1 MAAHSARPD
10 RLSDW
15 QITTMNDDT
24 ELRHPGIYA
33 EKTPDRPAVIMG
45 DSSEVVTFAEYEA
58 TSNQCAHLLRACGL
72 KRGDR
77 VAILM
82 ENNALY
88 LPLAWGGWRAGLRVT
103 AIATHLSADEVDY
116 ILEDSGASA
125 LLTSAAM
132 CDKAVALKAICM
144 SPNNKF
150 MARGSAPGFNS
161 LEDGLATHLETP
173 IADQS
178 EGVEMLYSSGTTGR
192 PKGIKKVLPDIP
204 FGVPTPWH
212 RTMVEL
218 YGVDENTVYLTPAPL
233 YHAAPLMYNLRFIR
247 YGATSVIMEKFD
259 AEAALALIERHHVT
273 HSQWVPTHFI
283 RMLRLPAETRRRY
296 DLSSHRIALHAA
308 APCPVEIK
316 KQMLEWWGPMICEYY
331 GASEGNGYVA
341 INAEEWLSR
350 PGSVGRAMIG
360 KIRICD
366 DQGRELPTGSEG
378 AIYFEDGPVFAY
390 HNDPEKTARSRNAQG
405 WSTVGDVGT
414 VDEEGYL
421 YLTDRK
427 AFMII
432 SGGVNIYPQE
442 VEDLLASHPKV
453 LDVAVIGVPN
463 FEFGEEVKAVV
474 RPDRMQDAGPEL
486 RDELIAHCRANL
498 SPVKCPRSVD
508 FVEQLPRQANGKLYK
523 RKLREAYWP
532 GGDG

>member
-1 MAAHSARPD
+1 MTDFS
-10 RLSDW
+10 
-15 QITTMNDDT
+15 
-24 ELRHPGIYA
+24 ELRHPGIFA

-45 DSSEVVTFAEYEA
+45 ASGEVVTFAEYEA
-58 TSNQCAHLLRACGL
+58 ISNQCAHLLRGCGL
-72 KRGDR
+72 ERGDR

-103 AIATHLSADEVDY
+103 AIATHLGADEVDY
-116 ILEDSGASA
+116 ILDDSGASA

-132 CDKAVALKAICM
+132 HDKTVALKATGIA
-144 SPNNKF
+144 PGNKF
-150 MARGSAPGFNS
+150 MSQDTAPGFID
-161 LEDGLATHLETP
+161 LEGALAAHPATP
-173 IADQS
+173 IADQA
-178 EGVEMLYSSGTTGR
+178 EGVEMLYSSGTTGQ
-192 PKGIKKVLPDIP
+192 PKGVKKVLPDVP
-204 FGVPTPWH
+204 FGVPTPWN
-212 RTMVEL
+212 RTMSEL
-218 YGVDENTVYLTPAPL
+218 YDVNENTVYLTPAPL
-233 YHAAPLMYNLRFIR
+233 YHAAPLLYNLRFIR
-247 YGATSVIMEKFD
+247 YGATSVVMEKFD
-259 AEAALALIERHHVT
+259 TEAALAMIERYQVT

-283 RMLRLPAETRRRY
+283 RMLRLPAETRSRY

-316 KQMLEWWGPMICEYY
+316 RQMLDWWGPMICEYY

-341 INAEEWLSR
+341 IDAKQWLAR

-360 KIRICD
+360 TIRICD
-366 DQGRELPTGSEG
+366 DEGRELPTGSEG
-378 AIYFEDGPVFAY
+378 AIYFEGGPVFAY
-390 HNDPEKTARSRNAQG
+390 HNDPEKTAQSRNAQG

-442 VEDLLASHPKV
+442 VENLLASHPKV

-463 FEFGEEVKAVV
+463 PEFGEEVKAVV
-474 RPDRMQDAGPEL
+474 QPSIMEDAGQEL

-498 SPVKCPRSVD
+498 SHLKCPRSVD
-508 FVEQLPRQANGKLYK
+508 FVERLPRQANGKLYK
-523 RKLREAYWP
+523 RKLRETYWP
-532 GGDG
+532 GRDG